1 MKATLSG
8 NGERVT
14 LTENSRDL
22 GHGKQIE
29 VIYSDE
35 TKGWAHEEDL
45 IAREFVAE
53 DFEEVKVENVTIG
66 NSYYFGTD
74 LLRGKLKKAKAV
86 SERLSKSGKK
96 IVMFHCP
103 FYKKRM
109 GRHNT
114 KN

>member
-1 MKATLSG
+1 MLSKTKLLYLQTIINLITKTIMKATLAC

-45 IAREFVAE
+45 IDREEEE
-53 DFEEVKVENVTIG
+53 DLTEVEVK
-66 NSYYFGTD
+66 
-74 LLRGKLKKAKAV
+74 
-86 SERLSKSGKK
+86 
-96 IVMFHCP
+96 
-103 FYKKRM
+103 
-109 GRHNT
+109 
-114 KN
+114 